1 MARGIPVVGLEPS
14 CLLTLRDELPALDS
28 GPEAAEVADQARLL
42 TEWLVEAAALDR
54 IDLAPLPVRRVR
66 VHGHCHEN
74 ADGPTLEVLRA
85 IPDLEVEP
93 IPAGCCGMAGS
104 FGYEAEHAEVS
115 RRVAELELLPT
126 VRELRDDEWLVANG
140 TSCRHQVADLA
151 NATAHHVVTVLSDAL
166 AGTARHN
173 PAPP

>member
-28 GPEAAEVADQARLL
+28 GPDAAAVADRARLL

-54 IDLAPLPVRRVR
+54 LDLAPLPVRRVR
-66 VHGHCHEN
+66 VHGHCHEKAFG

-93 IPAGCCGMAGS
+93 ISAGCCGMAGS
-104 FGYEAEHAEVS
+104 FGYETEHAEIS

-126 VRELRDDEWLVANG
+126 VRALADDEWLVANG
-140 TSCRHQVADLA
+140 TSCRHQVAGLA
-151 NATAHHVVTVLSDAL
+151 NATGRHVVNVLEA
-166 AGTARHN
+166 AAF
-173 PAPP
+173 PP

>member
-1 MARGIPVVGLEPS
+1 MGLEPS

-28 GPEAAEVADQARLL
+28 GPEAAAVADRARLL

-54 IDLAPLPVRRVR
+54 LDLAPLPVRRVR
-66 VHGHCHEN
+66 VHGHCHEKAFG
-74 ADGPTLEVLRA
+74 ADGPTLDVLRA
-85 IPDLEVEP
+85 IPDLEVEA

-104 FGYEAEHAEVS
+104 FGYEAEHAEIS

-151 NATAHHVVTVLSDAL
+151 HATGRHVVTVLEAAAS
-166 AGTARHN
+166 
-173 PAPP
+173 PP